1 MILVIAEKPS
11 VAQSIA
17 KVLGATSRKDGYME
31 GGNYIVSWCF
41 GHLVELA
48 DASSYDERYAKWR
61 YDDLPIVPESWMF
74 EVTKDKAQQF
84 KVLSALMKDK
94 RVTELVCATDAG
106 REGELIFRLVYN
118 KAGCI
123 KPFKRLW
130 ISSLEDSAIRE
141 GFNHLRDGKEYD
153 RLYEAALSRSKADW
167 IVGINGTRLFTT
179 LYHKKL
185 VVGRVQTPTLAMLVE
200 RDGKISTFQ
209 KEKYFNVHVGKGD
222 LTADLEKVKTEE
234 EAKRIAAACEKKQA
248 VVSSLKR
255 ETKTVNPPK
264 LYDLTTLQRE
274 ANRYYGFTAQQT
286 LDLVQTLYEKKLLT
300 YPRTDSQFI
309 TDDMEDTAR
318 QVISIVCRQLPLF
331 SGVSVTPD
339 ISRVT
344 DNSKVTDHHAILPTV
359 QLEKQDV
366 SALPQSEQKI
376 LNLVGMRLLCATGEK
391 HTYAETQISLSCEGY
406 EFKTKGK
413 TVVQNGWKAIEELF
427 KASLKTK
434 EKDDPMKSL
443 PEVHE
448 GDVLDGVSASV
459 TEHFTTPPKQYTE
472 DTLLSAMERAGAE
485 DMPEDKVNCSAGA
498 REGGL
503 GQAERKG
510 LGTPATRAAILEKL
524 VQMGFV
530 QRKGKQLVPT
540 KDGINLAVVLPE
552 SLTSPALTAEW
563 ENRLT
568 EIAKGSADPDEFM
581 AEIEAQVRQLLFSLR
596 YRSVCRNKHFLL
608 PKRQHRKTPQ
618 QIHHDQKLYIKFCQI
633 TAFSF
638 HTDSPQFQEV
648 TLLYAPRF
656 LLIPKSIQQHA
667 PAPSSCPRINLPA
680 VPSPFL
686 NRYNFCAFLCKGS
699 D

>member
-1 MILVIAEKPS
+1 MSYRLVITEKPS
-11 VAQSIA
+11 VAQAYA
-17 KVLGATSRKDGYME
+17 KVLGATNRSDGYLE
-31 GGNYIVSWCF
+31 GSGYLVSWCV

-48 DASSYDERYAKWR
+48 PPNVYDEKYVKWSVA
-61 YDDLPIVPESWMF
+61 DLPILPEKWQYLVSDS
-74 EVTKDKAQQF
+74 TKKQF
-84 KVLSALMKDK
+84 GILKKLMHRKD
-94 RVTELVCATDAG
+94 VESLICATDAG
-106 REGELIFRLVYN
+106 REGELIFRLVYQQ
-118 KAGCI
+118 AGC
-123 KPFKRLW
+123 KKSFSRLW
-130 ISSLEDSAIRE
+130 LSSMEDSAIRE
-141 GFNHLRDGKEYD
+141 GFANLKPSTEYD
-153 RLYEAALSRSKADW
+153 ALYNAALCRERADW

-234 EAKRIAAACEKKQA
+234 EAKKIASACEKKQA
-248 VVSSLKR
+248 VVSSLR
-255 ETKTVNPPK
+255 QETKTVNPPK

-339 ISRVT
+339 IARVT
-344 DNSKVTDHHAILPTV
+344 DNSKVTDHHATLPAV

-448 GDVLDGVSASV
+448 GDVLDSVSAIV

-472 DTLLSAMERAGAE
+472 DTLLSAMETAGNDQFDDDTE
-485 DMPEDKVNCSAGA
+485 K
-498 REGGL
+498 
-503 GQAERKG
+503 KG
-510 LGTPATRAAILEKL
+510 LGTPATRAGIIEKL
-524 VQMGFV
+524 VKSGFAE
-530 QRKGKQLVPT
+530 RKGKSLIPT
-540 KDGINLAVVLPE
+540 KDGCNLVCVLPE
-552 SLTSPALTAEW
+552 QITSPAMTAEW
-563 ENRLT
+563 ENTLMEIERGNADADAFLSGIVQMTGDLVKAYPFLSDAEAQRFGTGKEEIGKCPRCGSPVYVGKGNFYCSNRECSFCLWEDNKFFSSKKKKLT
-568 EIAKGSADPDEFM
+568 KKIAKELLDKGWCRVTGLYTPKKPQLYDAVIRLDDSGGKYVSFKMEFD
-581 AEIEAQVRQLLFSLR
+581 R
-596 YRSVCRNKHFLL
+596 
-608 PKRQHRKTPQ
+608 
-618 QIHHDQKLYIKFCQI
+618 
-633 TAFSF
+633 
-638 HTDSPQFQEV
+638 
-648 TLLYAPRF
+648 
-656 LLIPKSIQQHA
+656 
-667 PAPSSCPRINLPA
+667 
-680 VPSPFL
+680 
-686 NRYNFCAFLCKGS
+686 
-699 D
+699 